1 MKKQN
6 WQLFK
11 FVSLFPLFS
20 TFSQQYIISNGGH
33 DILSYTLS
41 FILAKTQKSK
51 ITYNYLVLDS
61 TKLDFYIKEM
71 MRNINC

>member
-41 FILAKTQKSK
+41 FILAKTQKS
-51 ITYNYLVLDS
+51 IRNNFMTYSFKFLG
-61 TKLDFYIKEM
+61 
-71 MRNINC
+71 NIRSI